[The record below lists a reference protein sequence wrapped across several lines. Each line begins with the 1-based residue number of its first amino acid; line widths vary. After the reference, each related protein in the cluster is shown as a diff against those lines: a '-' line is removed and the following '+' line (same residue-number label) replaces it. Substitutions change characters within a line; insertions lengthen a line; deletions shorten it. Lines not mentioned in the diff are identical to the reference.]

1 MTRPTVVV
9 LHDNEEWLPPFRRAF
24 EAEGVALEPWH
35 LGERAIDLDGV
46 APDAVVWSRLS
57 ASAHTRGVPH
67 AFDTAS
73 AILSWAEGQGRRVV
87 NGSRVAALE
96 VSKVRQHALLRAAGL
111 DVPRTIAATSD
122 AALAAAARQIGSP
135 FITKHNRGGKGL
147 GVRRFDSPEELDAAL
162 AAGELE
168 RPVDGI
174 ALVQEL
180 LLGRDA
186 SITRA
191 EFVGGRFRYA
201 VRVDTSQGFELCPAD
216 ACRVPGQDE
225 SADAEP
231 APLFRLRPEITAEHP
246 LIRDLEALLARE
258 GVEIAGVEFIETVDG
273 RTVPYDINTN
283 TNYSPDVEAELG
295 ERGAAEAVATFLAAL
310 AREQAILAVG

>member
-1 MTRPTVVV
+1 MARPTVIV
-9 LHDNEEWLPPFRRAF
+9 LHDNEEWLPPFQRAF

-46 APDAVVWSRLS
+46 APEAVVWSRLS

-73 AILSWAEGQGRRVV
+73 AILSWAEAQGRRVV
-87 NGSRVAALE
+87 NGSRVASLE

-111 DVPRTIAATSD
+111 DAPRTIAATSD

-168 RPVDGI
+168 RPIDGI

-180 LLGRDA
+180 LVARDA

-216 ACRVPGQDE
+216 ACRVPGQD
-225 SADAEP
+225 DAEP
-231 APLFRLRPEITAEHP
+231 APLFSLRPEITAAHP
-246 LIRDLEALLARE
+246 LVRELEALLARE
-258 GVEIAGVEFIETVDG
+258 GVEIAGVEFLETVDG

-295 ERGAAEAVATFLAAL
+295 DRGAAAAVARFLGDL
-310 AREQAILAVG
+310 ARDRSARRAA

>member
-1 MTRPTVVV
+1 MARPTVIV

-46 APDAVVWSRLS
+46 APEAVMWSRLS

-73 AILSWAEGQGRRVV
+73 AILSWAEAQGRRVV
-87 NGSRVAALE
+87 NGSRVASLE

-111 DVPRTIAATSD
+111 DAPRTIAATSE

-168 RPVDGI
+168 RPIDGI

-180 LLGRDA
+180 LIARDA

-216 ACRVPGQDE
+216 ACRVPGQDD
-225 SADAEP
+225 DAEP
-231 APLFRLRPEITAEHP
+231 APLFSLRPEITAAHP
-246 LIRDLEALLARE
+246 LVPELEALFARE
-258 GVEIAGVEFIETVDG
+258 GVEIAGVEFLETVDG

-283 TNYSPDVEAELG
+283 TNYSPDVEAQLG
-295 ERGAAEAVATFLAAL
+295 ERGAAAAVARFLADL
-310 AREQAILAVG
+310 ARDQVARRAA